1 MVNVT
6 WPWDMLANVVDLRLS
21 SVDKKTILGE
31 KAVRLCNYTNVYNH
45 SVLRA
50 DMDYMEATATAREI
64 QKCKLE
70 VGDVVITKDSETPDD
85 IGVPAV
91 VREPVVNLVCGYHLA
106 ILRPLKST
114 LDGEYLHYAL
124 GTNNAKRQFRMYA
137 NGITRFG
144 LRAADIERVAIP
156 RPTLPEQ
163 RKIAAILSAVDDAIE
178 KTRAVID
185 QVQVVK
191 RGLMQELLTRG
202 LPGRHTRFK
211 QTEIGEI
218 PEEWDAAPLGN
229 RAELQPGF
237 PFKSRDF
244 AAGGDRLL
252 RGSNVGV
259 GRLVWTEDKTE
270 YFPSARRAEVKDYE
284 LRDSDIVVAMDRPFV
299 SDGFKVSRV
308 TANDL
313 PALLL
318 QRVGRFRHY
327 RGLTPGYLWQLLQSG
342 YVQGHLQITQKGTDL
357 PHISKT
363 EIESAVCPL
372 PPVDEQESIARCLD
386 TFDAY
391 STRLEQERRQAT
403 KLKTGLM
410 SVLLTGELCVNPAP
424 ETA

>member
-1 MVNVT
+1 MTSSRSDIPAGWTEDRFTDLTVRESRGQIPKAPKSIYQT
-6 WPWDMLANVVDLRLS
+6 SGAFPVVDQGQELIAGFVDSDELRFRGRLPAIVFGDHTRIFKYVNFPFVAGADGTRIVTPLS
-21 SVDKKTILGE
+21 DRVDVSFFYY
-31 KAVRLCNYTNVYNH
+31 ALCN
-45 SVLRA
+45 L
-50 DMDYMEATATAREI
+50 
-64 QKCKLE
+64 
-70 VGDVVITKDSETPDD
+70 
-85 IGVPAV
+85 
-91 VREPVVNLVCGYHLA
+91 
-106 ILRPLKST
+106 PLKN
-114 LDGEYLHYAL
+114 L
-124 GTNNAKRQFRMYA
+124 GYSRHFKLLKEQ
-137 NGITRFG
+137 IVRFPESV
-144 LRAADIERVAIP
+144 R
-156 RPTLPEQ
+156 EQ
-163 RKIAAILSAVDDAIE
+163 RKIAAILSSMDDAIE
-178 KTRAVID
+178 KTQAVID

-313 PALLL
+313 AALLL

>member
-1 MVNVT
+1 M
-6 WPWDMLANVVDLRLS
+6 
-21 SVDKKTILGE
+21 
-31 KAVRLCNYTNVYNH
+31 
-45 SVLRA
+45 
-50 DMDYMEATATAREI
+50 
-64 QKCKLE
+64 
-70 VGDVVITKDSETPDD
+70 
-85 IGVPAV
+85 
-91 VREPVVNLVCGYHLA
+91 
-106 ILRPLKST
+106 
-114 LDGEYLHYAL
+114 
-124 GTNNAKRQFRMYA
+124 
-137 NGITRFG
+137 
-144 LRAADIERVAIP
+144 
-156 RPTLPEQ
+156 
-163 RKIAAILSAVDDAIE
+163 
-178 KTRAVID
+178 
-185 QVQVVK
+185 
-191 RGLMQELLTRG
+191 
-202 LPGRHTRFK
+202 
-211 QTEIGEI
+211 
-218 PEEWDAAPLGN
+218 
-229 RAELQPGF
+229 
-237 PFKSRDF
+237 
-244 AAGGDRLL
+244 
-252 RGSNVGV
+252 
-259 GRLVWTEDKTE
+259 
-270 YFPSARRAEVKDYE
+270 
-284 LRDSDIVVAMDRPFV
+284 RDSDIVVAMDRPFV

>member
-1 MVNVT
+1 MTPDSWCQTTLEQVADIAIGKTPARNEKSY
-6 WPWDMLANVVDLRLS
+6 WDPGKTTQNRWATIADIKSKFIGETTEYISDLGVQHSNARLVPEGTLLMS
-21 SVDKKTILGE
+21 FKLSLGR
-31 KAVRLCNYTNVYNH
+31 AAITSTSMYTNEAIAAFYPNGLADTEYLYYLLPTLALEESSDRAVKGRTLNKTK
-45 SVLRA
+45 LRA
-50 DMDYMEATATAREI
+50 LQLVLPPT
-64 QKCKLE
+64 
-70 VGDVVITKDSETPDD
+70 DD
-85 IGVPAV
+85 
-91 VREPVVNLVCGYHLA
+91 
-106 ILRPLKST
+106 
-114 LDGEYLHYAL
+114 
-124 GTNNAKRQFRMYA
+124 
-137 NGITRFG
+137 
-144 LRAADIERVAIP
+144 
-156 RPTLPEQ
+156 Q
-163 RKIAAILSAVDDAIE
+163 RKIAAILSSVDDAIE

-218 PEEWDAAPLGN
+218 PKEWDADPLGN
-229 RAELQPGF
+229 GAELQPGF

-259 GRLVWTEDKTE
+259 SRLVWTEDKTK

-284 LRDSDIVVAMDRPFV
+284 LRDGDIVVAMDRPFV

-308 TANDL
+308 TADDL

-318 QRVGRFRHY
+318 QRVGRFRRY

-342 YVQGHLQITQKGTDL
+342 YVQGHLKNTQKGTDL
-357 PHISKT
+357 PHVSRT

-391 STRLEQERRQAT
+391 STRLERERRQAT
-403 KLKTGLM
+403 RLKTGLM
-410 SVLLTGELCVNPAP
+410 AVLLTGEIRVTPDP
-424 ETA
+424 ENA